1 MTGGVGVPGLQAAL
15 PFPSILPG
23 GPVGKLQESSGRGG
37 SRFLMAKIAHF
48 GVQEGPM
55 KPVNEK
61 NPKQTSLSK
70 VGDGFEIGGEE
81 APTLGDGEQ
90 LWAQEKHNVPWA
102 LFLASHQP

>member
-1 MTGGVGVPGLQAAL
+1 
-15 PFPSILPG
+15 
-23 GPVGKLQESSGRGG
+23 
-37 SRFLMAKIAHF
+37 MAKIAHF
-48 GVQEGPM
+48 GVQEGLI

-90 LWAQEKHNVPWA
+90 LWAQEKHSVPWA